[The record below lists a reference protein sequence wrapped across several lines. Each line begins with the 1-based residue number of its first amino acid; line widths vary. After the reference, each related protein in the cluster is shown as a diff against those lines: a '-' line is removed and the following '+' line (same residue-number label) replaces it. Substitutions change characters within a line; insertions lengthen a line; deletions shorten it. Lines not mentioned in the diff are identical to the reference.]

1 MHACMRRGLYRR
13 IRWQQQVCLCDHW
26 CGSSGRWGGAEYID
40 LVWQCIVFLSS
51 RVFSQAFAWLIND
64 LVLLLVSCPSFI
76 RGAKMHSERYM
87 PVSYTEVATHA
98 VICMHAAIRLQLVI
112 CSNDFI
118 VRSSSWSQSSGYL
131 SHRSCIYW
139 YVLSSRDFRS
149 SFCLTLWSCSVI
161 VWLPEFGLRRQD
173 LGQMVICSRRQDL
186 GQMSIKR
193 LLVNSMILLC
203 YWLVARVGPLRQDL
217 GQIGDLLQWLHCVL
231 FVLFFSII
239 WSSDP
244 KTLIG
249 S

>member
-1 MHACMRRGLYRR
+1 MWFQRALR
-13 IRWQQQVCLCDHW
+13 
-26 CGSSGRWGGAEYID
+26 GRW
-40 LVWQCIVFLSS
+40 VHWSCIVFLSS

-118 VRSSSWSQSSGYL
+118 VRSSSWSQSSGYS
-131 SHRSCIYW
+131 SHRSCIFW

-161 VWLPEFGLRRQD
+161 VAARVWFAAPGSRPKGDLFEAPGSRSNVNQAFACELNDLVMLLVGCPSRPTAPGSRSNWWFVAMVALRSVRPVLLD
-173 LGQMVICSRRQDL
+173 HMVIR
-186 GQMSIKR
+186 
-193 LLVNSMILLC
+193 
-203 YWLVARVGPLRQDL
+203 P
-217 GQIGDLLQWLHCVL
+217 
-231 FVLFFSII
+231 
-239 WSSDP
+239 
-244 KTLIG
+244 
-249 S
+249 